1 MSASTLSTGPEPP
14 ASPGP
19 ERPAGAPRSHR
30 WILYVVVSLILLML
44 VALTAMA
51 AWLVFGTEASE
62 EESSAPVVLE
72 PTDDTTTA
80 VTTETDE
87 AAVETTEI
95 ESEPA
100 STTEAEAN
108 SVATTEAVTT
118 AVPDAECSAEG
129 YASSSDQ
136 TGMPDA
142 VVATRAAIFTA
153 AANCDI
159 DGLVELTADAFT
171 ASFGGGDPA
180 TLWTEAEARGDEPL
194 LFLVRLLDQPYKT
207 LQSEGGEFYVWPS
220 AFLADSW
227 SEVTE
232 AERAGLAV
240 VFSEEE
246 IAEFESFGN
255 YIGYRVAIHESGAW
269 VYFVA
274 GD

>member
-1 MSASTLSTGPEPP
+1 
-14 ASPGP
+14 
-19 ERPAGAPRSHR
+19 
-30 WILYVVVSLILLML
+30 ML

-100 STTEAEAN
+100 STTEAEAD